1 MRAFSRSLLATVIGA
16 ALIAGC
22 STTQKPPSHATN
34 APPPQHG
41 GGYYQ
46 DDGPAA
52 DTPANLDRV
61 PDAVPRVEPY
71 ASGPNKPY
79 SVFGHEYVPDT
90 SDRPFSERGIGSWY
104 GRKFNGQRTSSG
116 EVYDMYSM
124 TAAHPTLPIP
134 SYARVTNLS
143 NGRSVIVR
151 VNDRGP
157 FHSGRIIDLSFAAA
171 YKLGY
176 ANQGSTT
183 VEVEH
188 LLPRDIL
195 AGRYAGAATLASAT
209 VANPHASSVAPPAA
223 GTPAAISTPLPGTGA
238 VAMAETLPDPAP
250 PEAPS
255 AARSPGAIDPDVPPD
270 LVPTESPAAA
280 APMLLA
286 SPVAGHYLQLGA
298 FRMRAGADDFL
309 RHMARELDPTLAGR
323 LRIVTGDSLY
333 RVQIGPYSQRADA
346 EGAARRLRDDM
357 GYAVVVVSTQ

>member
-1 MRAFSRSLLATVIGA
+1 MHLSDRLLA
-16 ALIAGC
+16 ALIVALLLAGC
-22 STTQKPPSHATN
+22 ASTRPTRPSGAS
-34 APPPQHG
+34 ASGASESGSGRRG
-41 GGYYQ
+41 GAYYQ
-46 DDGPAA
+46 DDGPG
-52 DTPANLDRV
+52 DNPPANLDQL
-61 PDAVPRVEPY
+61 PDALPRADPY
-71 ASGPNKPY
+71 MSGPNRAY
-79 SVFGHEYVPDT
+79 TVFGREYVPDT
-90 SDRPFSERGIGSWY
+90 SDRPFVERGIASWY

-116 EVYDMYSM
+116 EIYDMYGM

-157 FHSGRIIDLSFAAA
+157 FHSGRVIDLSFAAA
-171 YKLGY
+171 YRLGY

-195 AGRYAGAATLASAT
+195 AGRYAAAATLASAT
-209 VANPHASSVAPPAA
+209 AANPHASGVAPPAA
-223 GTPAAISTPLPGTGA
+223 TSTPIPGAGA
-238 VAMAETLPDPAP
+238 VAMAEPLPDPAP
-250 PEAPS
+250 PDAPA
-255 AARSPGAIDPDVPPD
+255 AARAPAIDPDVPPD
-270 LVPTESPAAA
+270 LVPTDLPAAA

-286 SPVAGHYLQLGA
+286 SPVPGHFLQLGA
-298 FRMRAGADDFL
+298 FRMRTGADDFL

-346 EGAARRLRDDM
+346 EVAARRLRDDM